1 MKYVFKYLA
10 NLFLFRFNKNNVKNR
25 IMEKVCHGSQL
36 LASELKKLEAYG
48 IDISKV
54 NGDDPTAIYYIKT
67 EPKISIRLRY
77 QSSSDDNFVN
87 VEEFIEYCKD
97 VASYTLSG
105 NLNPNQIV
113 CIGCNDLQEQLQKLK
128 DRNIVGEFSSVANNV
143 SANSNYG
150 FRIDSNRRVQYAEVS
165 FYLKEGSPI
174 VSVKEF
180 IRIWEKQSAVP
191 SFDKIRKV
199 VCVGCSELYELVK
212 ELISKHFICDSP
224 DAVKASKDPN
234 RCIRLNGIRNINYA
248 EKSWYQNNG
257 YNVVSFDGFR
267 ELVKECFPDSIKIDS
282 LTTPSSTTPSSAKIN
297 KTAPIRTVCEGSLEL
312 HKVLGVLIRLGICQ
326 ESSIF
331 TDGSTKNPGRYYRID
346 SFGCICHGSYETYQG
361 MKCNFVS
368 PRQFLDEWLNFAG
381 YDPKQYYDDLQ
392 DNPSES
398 INPKKFSF
406 KKNKPKVKIVL

>member
-10 NLFLFRFNKNNVKNR
+10 NLFLFKFNKNNVKNR

-36 LASELKKLEAYG
+36 LVSELKKLEAYG

-54 NGDDPTAIYYIKT
+54 NGDDPQAIYYIKT
-67 EPKISIRLRY
+67 EPKISVRLRY

-105 NLNPNQIV
+105 NLDPNQIV
-113 CIGCNDLQEQLQKLK
+113 CIGCDDLQKQLQKLK
-128 DRNIVGEFSSVANNV
+128 DRNIIGEFSGGANDA
-143 SANSNYG
+143 SASNGYG
-150 FRIDSNRRVQYAEVS
+150 IRIDLNRRVQYADIS
-165 FYLKEGSPI
+165 FYRGQKFPF

-180 IRIWEKQSAVP
+180 IRIWEKQSAIP
-191 SFDKIRKV
+191 NFDKICKFA
-199 VCVGCSELYELVK
+199 CVGCSELYELIK
-212 ELISKHFICDSP
+212 ELISKHFVSDDSS
-224 DAVKASKDPN
+224 ALRASKNPN
-234 RCIRLNGIRNINYA
+234 CCIRLSGIKNINYA

-257 YNVVSFDGFR
+257 YNIVPFDKFR

-282 LTTPSSTTPSSAKIN
+282 LTTPSSVTPSSAKID
-297 KTAPIRTVCEGSLEL
+297 KTAPRLIVCEGSLEL
-312 HKVLGVLIRLGICQ
+312 HKVLGILIRLGICH
-326 ESSIF
+326 ENSIF

-346 SFGCICHGSYETYQG
+346 SLGCICHGSYETYQG
-361 MKCNFVS
+361 MKCKFVS
-368 PRQFLDEWLNFAG
+368 PRQFLDEWLNFA
-381 YDPKQYYDDLQ
+381 DVDLTQYYNALQ

>member
-1 MKYVFKYLA
+1 MNISKYLA

-36 LASELKKLEAYG
+36 LVSELKKLKAYG

-54 NGDDPTAIYYIKT
+54 NGDDPQAIYYIKT
-67 EPKISIRLRY
+67 EPKISVRLRY

-105 NLNPNQIV
+105 NLNPNEIV
-113 CIGCNDLQEQLQKLK
+113 CIGCDDLQKQLQKLK
-128 DRNIVGEFSSVANNV
+128 DRNIIGEFSGGANDA
-143 SANSNYG
+143 SASNGYG
-150 FRIDSNRRVQYAEVS
+150 IRIDLNRRVQYADVS
-165 FYLKEGSPI
+165 FYRGQKFPF

-180 IRIWEKQSAVP
+180 IRVWEKQSAIP
-191 SFDKIRKV
+191 NFDKIRKV
-199 VCVGCSELYELVK
+199 ACVGCSELYELVK
-212 ELISKHFICDSP
+212 ELTSKHFICDSP
-224 DAVKASKDPN
+224 DVVKASKDPN
-234 RCIRLNGIRNINYA
+234 RCIRLSGTKSINYA

-257 YNVVSFDGFR
+257 YNVVSFDKFR

-282 LTTPSSTTPSSAKIN
+282 LTTSSSAKID

-312 HKVLGVLIRLGICQ
+312 HKVFGVLIRLGICQ

-331 TDGSTKNPGRYYRID
+331 TDGLTKNPGRYYRID
-346 SFGCICHGSYETYQG
+346 PLGFICHGSYETYQG
-361 MKCNFVS
+361 MKCKFVS

-381 YDPKQYYDDLQ
+381 VDPKQYYDDLQ
-392 DNPSES
+392 DNPNES